1 MAVKRVLQV
10 LRRVTEFKE
19 YVLVTFKEEGERLLS
34 CNRAKL
40 RKKLPS
46 RALIDHGKER
56 PLWKG
61 GDY

>member
-34 CNRAKL
+34 L
-40 RKKLPS
+40 LIEPS
-46 RALIDHGKER
+46 CEKSYR
-56 PLWKG
+56 PG
-61 GDY
+61 P